1 MSSQNISN
9 PDSTRQ
15 TRVTEPASGMSTKTS
30 AGRTPPSEPTRST
43 SSQAVTQT
51 IAAPPSANLVRI
63 QWIVGA
69 VMVAIAVFAAARLWM
84 IEGLI
89 RVARVDGPSMA
100 SAFLGAHYRVTCE
113 DCRFVWRCDA
123 EHAPASRQAS
133 CPNCGYPTNALRDED
148 LVEGER
154 VLIDHWPIATRGARR
169 GEVVAAPDPAHPGG
183 MIIKRVAAQPGQ
195 QLSIRAGDLIVDGQL
210 ARKSWPELAQARVL
224 VHDNSYQPQKS
235 SGVPDRWQDAP
246 GSANSNSAAWHA
258 AMTGFHCQPTQAGEW
273 SWLEYT
279 HHQMFGWHSRTRQS
293 PVLDL
298 DSYNPSETRLLNSVP
313 DVLVSCRLRNL
324 GPGAGQFALAA
335 IDGDQRFEA
344 IIDPQK
350 QTAELV
356 AIGTQGNRQVV
367 ARQPNIFL
375 DMGRRGIAIDFGLC
389 DQQVILRL
397 AGRQLFR
404 YAYERSPTRRDTMHP
419 LAIGSQGLDLAVDE
433 LRVWRDIYYLAPDNT
448 GRDWTLPAAASAQAL
463 TLLGDNT
470 SVSVDSRNWN
480 SGVSPAVVRGLVYR
494 PFWSRR

>member
-1 MSSQNISN
+1 MSN
-9 PDSTRQ
+9 PNSISRTAAPGST
-15 TRVTEPASGMSTKTS
+15 SGNKSETKT
-30 AGRTPPSEPTRST
+30 APSEPTRST

-51 IAAPPSANLVRI
+51 IAAPKSTNLVRI
-63 QWIVGA
+63 QWIVAA
-69 VMVAIAVFAAARLWM
+69 VMVAIAIFAAARLWM

-113 DCRFVWRCDA
+113 DCGFVWRCDA

-133 CPNCGYPTNALRDED
+133 CPNCGYPTNSLRDED
-148 LVEGER
+148 LVDGER
-154 VLIDHWPIATRGARR
+154 VLIDHWPVAMRGARR
-169 GEVVAAPDPAHPGG
+169 GEVVAAPDPAHAGG
-183 MIIKRVAAQPGQ
+183 VVIKRVAAQPGQ
-195 QLSIRAGDLIVDGQL
+195 QLSIRAGDLVVDDQL
-210 ARKSWPELAQARVL
+210 VRKSWQELAQVRVL
-224 VHDNSYQPQKS
+224 VHDNSFQPKKS
-235 SGVPDRWQDAP
+235 TGVPDRWQ
-246 GSANSNSAAWHA
+246 SAAGGEASSSPAWHA
-258 AMTGFHCQPTQAGEW
+258 AMTGFDCQPTNPEEW
-273 SWLEYT
+273 DWLEYT

-313 DVLVSCRLRNL
+313 DVLVSCRLRNQ
-324 GPGAGQFALAA
+324 GHGAGQFALAA
-335 IDGDQRFEA
+335 IDGEQRFEA

-356 AIGTQGNRQVV
+356 AVGPQGNRQVV
-367 ARQPNIFL
+367 AGQPNIFL
-375 DMGRRGIAIDFGLC
+375 DIGRRGVAIDFGLC

-404 YAYERSPTRRDTMHP
+404 YAYERSPTKRDSTHP
-419 LAIGSQGLDLAVDE
+419 LAIGSKGLNLAVDE

-448 GRDWTLPAAASAQAL
+448 GRDWTLPPAASVHAL

-470 SVSVDSRNWN
+470 SVSVDSRNWT
-480 SGVSPAVVRGLVYR
+480 SGVSPAAVRGLVYH